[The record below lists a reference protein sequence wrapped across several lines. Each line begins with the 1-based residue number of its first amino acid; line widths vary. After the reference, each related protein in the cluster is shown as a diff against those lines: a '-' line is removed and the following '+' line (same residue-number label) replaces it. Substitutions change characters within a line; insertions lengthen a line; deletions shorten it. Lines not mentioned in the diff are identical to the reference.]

1 MSNVGQHAVA
11 LGACLSFTCLKET
24 ARHEERVCPV
34 LVDTPLHTIGVEVA
48 GTDGLL
54 AASLGHPDLP
64 SVVASW
70 MEDDEVK
77 WVVPSMCLVDCL
89 ERAPPHLD
97 HDISAILIGVGLEN
111 SHLGVILAAVGFV
124 TGRVVPPRVRG
135 SRTVAGRGRRTSV
148 GVDDNLGLRLVAA
161 RTLVRLRGGPK
172 E

>member
-1 MSNVGQHAVA
+1 M
-11 LGACLSFTCLKET
+11 
-24 ARHEERVCPV
+24 
-34 LVDTPLHTIGVEVA
+34 
-48 GTDGLL
+48 
-54 AASLGHPDLP
+54 
-64 SVVASW
+64 
-70 MEDDEVK
+70 K

-148 GVDDNLGLRLVAA
+148 VAFVSLPPVRSYAYEEDRKNKSIWFICSAAHAA
-161 RTLVRLRGGPK
+161 RRLP
-172 E
+172 

>member
-1 MSNVGQHAVA
+1 MKGSTRSR
-11 LGACLSFTCLKET
+11 ACLSFTCLKET

-34 LVDTPLHTIGVEVA
+34 LVNTPLHTIGVEVA
-48 GTDGLL
+48 RTDGLL

-70 MEDDEVK
+70 MKDDKVK

-89 ERAPPHLD
+89 DRPPPHLD
-97 HDISAILIGVGLEN
+97 HDISAILISVGLEN

-161 RTLVRLRGGPK
+161 RTLVRLRGGR
-172 E
+172 ES